1 MKTIFSKIFGG
12 YLAIILVVTGVILLF
27 LFQNIKD
34 HYINYQVNELNKFDY
49 LLKLQITQPFLNK
62 EYEKLDSL
70 IKQLGKKVQIRI
82 TLIDS
87 TGLVIADS
95 ESDPKHMENHLNRP
109 EIIEAQSKSFGKSLR
124 YSNTIREEML
134 YVAIPLYFEDKLIG
148 FSRVSLHIDNIN
160 LLIDEL
166 KDKIQIVTLVAL
178 VLSLIFIS
186 LLSISITKPIKE
198 LALGAKR
205 VASGNLDTK
214 VFLKNKD
221 ELKDLAENFNFMTEH
236 IKELFQEI
244 SVQKEELIGIIRSI
258 QEPLL
263 VLNQQGIIILCNEKF
278 KSYFQRED
286 INNLHYKDIINS
298 FDFYNF
304 VELLIK
310 DKNPLTSELE
320 LFSKYFL
327 CSGNY
332 IEAKQE
338 IVIIMSDITKIKN
351 IEKIKKDFVLN
362 VSHELRTPLTAI
374 KGFIETLESNMRN
387 QQNKH
392 YIDIIHR
399 HTDRLIN
406 IVQDLM
412 LLSELEDNKIQM
424 EFDEVHI
431 EDVINTCLKLLFP
444 KMKEKAL
451 DIKLNISEKLPTIK
465 GDAFKLEQL
474 FINLIDNA
482 IKYTDKGIISIDAF
496 TTDKFLV
503 TSIQDTGIGIPSNK
517 LNRIFERFY
526 TIDKSRSRKLGGTGL
541 GLSIVKH
548 IAILHNA
555 DIYVE
560 SKEGEGTKFTVSF
573 PIISK

>member
-95 ESDPKHMENHLNRP
+95 ESDPKYMENHLNRP

-236 IKELFQEI
+236 IKELFLEI

-351 IEKIKKDFVLN
+351 IEKIKKDFILN

-555 DIYVE
+555 DINVE